1 MVRGML
7 EQLTDLPDGVIGFT
21 AVGKLHSDDYKDVL
35 IPAIDARLATGE
47 DVRVVLVFPTFDGL
61 SSGAMWEDLKMGVE
75 HLTRWKRIALVTD
88 IDWMIHVTHLFGWL
102 TPGEMKRFPLDERDA
117 AIAWAA
123 GD

>member
-1 MVRGML
+1 ML

-21 AVGKLHSDDYKDVL
+21 AVGKMHSNDYKDVL
-35 IPAIDARLATGE
+35 IPAIDAALERGE
-47 DVRVVLVFPTFDGL
+47 DIRIVLIFPTFDGL
-61 SSGAMWEDLKMGVE
+61 SAGAMWEDLKMGVE

-102 TPGEMKRFPLDERDA
+102 TPGEMKHFPLGEREA

-123 GD
+123 SD